1 MAADAEETSILIG
14 ARSPEERK
22 RILGDLFTGH
32 RDRLHA
38 MVGMRLDHRLRA
50 RLDTSDILQDA
61 YLEAQ
66 RRLDQYLASSPMPFY
81 LWLRRITA
89 QKLIDVQR
97 FHLGQRRDAEREVN
111 RDACELPPATSEAM
125 AVALVAR
132 GLSPSEEAARGELK
146 ARIEEALERMGPE
159 DREMIALRHFEEL
172 SGPETAQVLG
182 IGVEA
187 ARKRYLRAL
196 EKLKQVL
203 SGVPGGPWG
212 L

>member
-1 MAADAEETSILIG
+1 MAADADETSILIG
-14 ARSPEERK
+14 ATTSEERK

-89 QKLIDVQR
+89 GPQGDVTP
-97 FHLGQRRDAEREVN
+97 LSSAGGQW
-111 RDACELPPATSEAM
+111 
-125 AVALVAR
+125 
-132 GLSPSEEAARGELK
+132 K
-146 ARIEEALERMGPE
+146 
-159 DREMIALRHFEEL
+159 
-172 SGPETAQVLG
+172 
-182 IGVEA
+182 
-187 ARKRYLRAL
+187 
-196 EKLKQVL
+196 
-203 SGVPGGPWG
+203 
-212 L
+212 